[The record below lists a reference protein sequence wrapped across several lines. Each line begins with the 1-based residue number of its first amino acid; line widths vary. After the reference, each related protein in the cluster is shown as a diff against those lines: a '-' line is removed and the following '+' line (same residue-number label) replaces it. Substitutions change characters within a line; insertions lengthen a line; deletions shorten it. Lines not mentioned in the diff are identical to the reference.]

1 MAKVPIKERQ
11 RRVSEGLK
19 LAWQRRKV
27 EGSKPSRSPHVG
39 RQRQPQAKEVRNTL
53 TGKMGSRLEQL
64 ALSAGYDTPD
74 KFAAAVGK
82 TEEAIRH
89 WYRGTRAP
97 KLDEWPKIA
106 KKLGVSVRELLP
118 E

>member
-1 MAKVPIKERQ
+1 M
-11 RRVSEGLK
+11 
-19 LAWQRRKV
+19 
-27 EGSKPSRSPHVG
+27 G
-39 RQRQPQAKEVRNTL
+39 RQRQPQAKEVRRTL
-53 TGKMGSRLEQL
+53 TGKVGARLEQL
-64 ALSAGYDTPD
+64 AVAAGYTTPGQ
-74 KFAAAVGK
+74 FADALGK

-106 KKLGVSVRELLP
+106 AKLGVSVREILP